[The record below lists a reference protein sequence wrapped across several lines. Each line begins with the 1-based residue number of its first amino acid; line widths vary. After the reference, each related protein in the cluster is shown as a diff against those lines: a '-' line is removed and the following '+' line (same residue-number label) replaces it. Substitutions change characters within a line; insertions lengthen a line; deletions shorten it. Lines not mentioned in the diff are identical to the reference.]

1 MHIWLVSYSSTSMV
15 KDKKSNLQI
24 FGDVQ
29 NINATQIGTHT
40 NDTTRRGGRA

>member
-24 FGDVQ
+24 FEDVQ